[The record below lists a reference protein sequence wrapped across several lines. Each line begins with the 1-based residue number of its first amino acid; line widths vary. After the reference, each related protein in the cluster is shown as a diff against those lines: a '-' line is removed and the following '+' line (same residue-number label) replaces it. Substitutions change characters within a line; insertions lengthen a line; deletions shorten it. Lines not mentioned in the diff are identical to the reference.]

1 MSSLELKIPP
11 PVVALLV
18 ALAMW
23 GIASLTPSVEVPLIF
38 RVTAAL
44 VLFGA
49 GILVRLAAQLAFLR
63 ARTTVNPL
71 NPSRSSSI
79 VRGGAYR
86 FSRNPMYLGRLL
98 QLSGWAAFLAN
109 AFALLPL
116 PLFVW
121 YITRFQILP
130 EERALSEQF
139 DSEYAAYRQVVRRWL

>member
-23 GIASLTPSVEVPLIF
+23 GFTFITPSAQFPLVF

-44 VLFGA
+44 VLFAA
-49 GILVRLAAQLAFLR
+49 GIAVRLAAQLAFLH
-63 ARTTVNPL
+63 AGTTINPL
-71 NPSRSSSI
+71 NPSRSSSF
-79 VRGGAYR
+79 VSRGAYR

-109 AFALLPL
+109 AFALLLL

-121 YITRFQILP
+121 YITRYQILP

-139 DSEYAAYRQVVRRWL
+139 GGEYAVYRHAVPRWL